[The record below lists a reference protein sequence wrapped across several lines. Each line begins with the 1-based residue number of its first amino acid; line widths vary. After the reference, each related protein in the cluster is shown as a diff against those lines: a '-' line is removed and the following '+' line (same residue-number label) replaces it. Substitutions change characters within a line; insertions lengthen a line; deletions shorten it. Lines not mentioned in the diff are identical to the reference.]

1 MSEIVFMI
9 KCIKCKS
16 EFNQGDTNRRFCLLC
31 RHTKDE
37 AQRER
42 AHIKRE
48 IKRHIAKNNPV
59 FYDRHCPVCDREFR
73 TKIKNKE
80 FCTKLCCKRIKTFP
94 VQIDNVEDNLKK
106 IEERIVKINLRYEKK
121 MNVLGDQL
129 DWMNFELEK
138 QRLKYK
144 LKFEFLKNVMNK

>member
-1 MSEIVFMI
+1 MSQISFMI

-16 EFNQGDTNRRFCLLC
+16 EFDQGDTNRRFCLLC
-31 RHTKDE
+31 RYVKDE

-48 IKRHIAKNNPV
+48 IKRHQAKVNPV
-59 FYDRHCPVCDREFR
+59 YYDRFCTVCEREFR

-80 FCTKLCCKRIKTFP
+80 FCTKLCKARIKTFP
-94 VQIDNVEDNLKK
+94 VQLDNVEDNLTK
-106 IEERIVKINLRYEKK
+106 IEGRIVNINLRYEKR
-121 MNVLGDQL
+121 MNVLEDQL
-129 DWMNFELEK
+129 DYMNYELEK

-144 LKFEFLKNVMNK
+144 LKLEFLQKVMNK

>member
-1 MSEIVFMI
+1 MSQIVYMI

-31 RHTKDE
+31 RYVKDE
-37 AQRER
+37 AQRSR

-48 IKRHIAKNNPV
+48 IKRHQAKVNPV
-59 FYDRHCPVCDREFR
+59 YYDRYCTVCEREFR

-80 FCTKLCCKRIKTFP
+80 FCTKNCCKRIKTFP
-94 VQIDNVEDNLKK
+94 VQLDNVEDNLTK
-106 IEERIVKINLRYEKK
+106 IEGRIVKINLRYEKR
-121 MNVLGDQL
+121 MNVLEDQL
-129 DWMNFELEK
+129 DYMNYELEK

-144 LKFEFLKNVMNK
+144 LKLEFLQKVMNK